1 VKKSIV
7 GIAIGLLLTLSVS
20 AWALEIQGKV
30 QQVDMAER
38 TFTLEDG
45 TKIWVAAEVS
55 IEQLKEGKTV
65 KASYEERD
73 GNKVATSLEVS
84 E

>member
-1 VKKSIV
+1 VT
-7 GIAIGLLLTLSVS
+7 IAIGLLLAVAVS

-30 QQVDMAER
+30 QQVDAAER

-55 IEQLKEGKTV
+55 IDEVKEGKTV

-73 GNKVATSLEVS
+73 GNKVATRLEVS